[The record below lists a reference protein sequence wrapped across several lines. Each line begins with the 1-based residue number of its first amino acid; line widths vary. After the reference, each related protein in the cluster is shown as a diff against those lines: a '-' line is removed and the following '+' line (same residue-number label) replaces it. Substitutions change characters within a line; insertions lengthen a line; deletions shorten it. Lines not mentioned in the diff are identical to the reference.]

1 MMGDFDKWSR
11 RFLLRCCLKTI
22 KNKFQVVSYRK
33 EYHVYYCNH
42 SSTRYLNLYGY
53 RRSPPPI
60 SPHIFGIQTPG
71 R

>member
-1 MMGDFDKWSR
+1 MMGDFDKWTM
-11 RFLLRCCLKTI
+11 RFLLRCCLKSI

-33 EYHVYYCNH
+33 EYHVYYFNF